1 MCDYRVYS
9 LGGRGRRGWS
19 PLAVGVVVLGP
30 ALAAMMSGLAPQSA
44 AAAIPPAPSAD
55 LADKTSIGLD
65 LGIGSVLTAYSPD
78 AQDGGSVLLL
88 SLRGSYD
95 VSDDIALQLLFRQWS
110 LPGSNHATMPGF
122 GARFEPFRGTLGRA
136 FLDAALGPAWTR
148 DRVALAYDLG
158 VGFELDVGL
167 VPGLGLGPFFRY
179 GQVINPANQSSADGR
194 AWALG
199 LSGTFRIGPWS
210 TAAAADRAH
219 APNKGKPVRPF
230 TFKVGD
236 TDHDGVSDERDQC
249 PEVPAGRYPD
259 AFRAGCP
266 ENDEDGDGIPDSDDV
281 CPTDAP
287 GDHPDPA
294 RKGCP
299 FIDSDGDGVAD
310 PDDHCPDKPGPATK
324 DPATNG
330 CPVVKKAAV
339 QPDEQ
344 QEAPSDASTS
354 DLKPVSKRRLSRPTT
369 PRQ

>member
-1 MCDYRVYS
+1 MCDYRAYCP
-9 LGGRGRRGWS
+9 GERGRRGRS
-19 PLAVGVVVLGP
+19 PLAVGVSILGP
-30 ALAAMMSGLAPQSA
+30 TLAALSWFAPHSA
-44 AAAIPPAPSAD
+44 AAATPATAAVD
-55 LADKTSIGLD
+55 WTDKTSLGLD
-65 LGIGSVLTAYSPD
+65 LGIGGVLTAYSPD
-78 AQDGGSVLLL
+78 AQDGGSDLLL

-95 VSDDIALQLLFRQWS
+95 VSSDVALQLLFRQWS

-122 GARFEPFRGTLGRA
+122 GVRFEPFRGALGRA
-136 FLDAALGPAWTR
+136 FLDAAVGPAWTQ
-148 DRVALAYDLG
+148 DRVALGYDLG

-167 VPGLGLGPFFRY
+167 VPGLAVGPFFRY
-179 GQVINPANQSSADGR
+179 GQVINPDNQSSADGR
-194 AWALG
+194 VWALG

-210 TAAAADRAH
+210 TAAAVTRTR
-219 APNKGKPVRPF
+219 APNGGRPVRPF
-230 TFKVGD
+230 TFKVQD

-249 PEVPAGRYPD
+249 LETPAGRHPD
-259 AFRAGCP
+259 AFRPGCP
-266 ENDEDGDGIPDSDDV
+266 ENDEGDGIPDGDDL

-339 QPDEQ
+339 QPDER
-344 QEAPSDASTS
+344 EAPSNASTS
-354 DLKPVSKRRLSRPTT
+354 DLKPVSKHRLSRPAAH
-369 PRQ
+369 